1 VNRRIVF
8 AAGVSAAAALLARAF
23 FRAGY
28 PGVIFDAFH
37 YYALSSIVSL
47 EGLWNFSSRIR
58 TYGYPLFVAAATGF
72 SDPPP
77 EVARQIVAVAQVA
90 LLLAAS
96 FYAARVA
103 ERVFRASAFFSGTY
117 ALMALNP
124 ITLIRATELLSDSLS
139 SVLVGLSLFVSLGEG
154 KARRRA
160 VLAFL
165 AAGASAAVR
174 PVNLVILPALA
185 LLWILRARLYGER
198 RELSRSLALGALCVA
213 LVLLPQLHGNVKAW
227 DAWTPLLIERLYGS
241 QAAWGT
247 AILKYATV
255 VVPGREPELVYPN
268 PMRPEGVW
276 SPGQFLREKPLGYL
290 KTLGAHGFAL
300 VDHDFPF
307 SYVTGPPPPW
317 RWPLALANYAF
328 LFLSVF
334 GLAVLLR
341 DRTTRASP
349 AGLYAAGAALY
360 ALALVA
366 VYLPVAVESRFSL
379 PLYVILPPAAV
390 HAVLWISRKRS
401 GTILA
406 IAIAGGGFIAAC
418 VQLSRWLSKLAS
430 ISGLEFPP

>member
-1 VNRRIVF
+1 
-8 AAGVSAAAALLARAF
+8 
-23 FRAGY
+23 
-28 PGVIFDAFH
+28 
-37 YYALSSIVSL
+37 
-47 EGLWNFSSRIR
+47 
-58 TYGYPLFVAAATGF
+58 
-72 SDPPP
+72 
-77 EVARQIVAVAQVA
+77 
-90 LLLAAS
+90 
-96 FYAARVA
+96 
-103 ERVFRASAFFSGTY
+103 
-117 ALMALNP
+117 
-124 ITLIRATELLSDSLS
+124 
-139 SVLVGLSLFVSLGEG
+139 
-154 KARRRA
+154 
-160 VLAFL
+160 
-165 AAGASAAVR
+165 
-174 PVNLVILPALA
+174 
-185 LLWILRARLYGER
+185 
-198 RELSRSLALGALCVA
+198 
-213 LVLLPQLHGNVKAW
+213 VKAW